1 MQLPHL
7 QRLWDASR
15 RLHRVL
21 HARLWFPQVPLAVL
35 IAIGGVLLLD
45 SDHGLNWRVLLP
57 GVLSGHLDLDLALLP
72 RLLIGVGMLTM
83 ALGLVFRSRAAWVM
97 ALLLSLTAIASLVFS
112 LHHNGRGLAV
122 YYALVLAALL
132 AAGRRFDRSSMAA
145 GTLFAL
151 TSVVM
156 LLLYATYGS
165 YYLGDQFTPRIDDL
179 TTALYFA
186 IVTTSTVG
194 YGDIT
199 PHTAEARLFSIS
211 LIVLGITVFATSL
224 TAVIGP
230 LVSRSLKGIVDKKL
244 KRMDR
249 KNHFIVVGD
258 TPLADNTWRELTR
271 RGQPVTRILRE
282 ARSPGAA
289 GEDVVIGD
297 PGNADV
303 LRQAGCDKAK
313 AVLAMLADDSDNAF
327 VVLAVREVSPATQT
341 VVAVNDA
348 RHLERIR
355 LVQPGLVIAP
365 QVLGGELAAKILC
378 GEEVSPDFV
387 MKSVL
392 RQGV

>member
-7 QRLWDASR
+7 QRLWMVSGR
-15 RLHRVL
+15 LRQVLRLH
-21 HARLWFPQVPLAVL
+21 LWFPQLPLAIL
-35 IAIGGVLLLD
+35 IATGGVLLFGSDRGLD
-45 SDHGLNWRVLLP
+45 WRVLLP
-57 GVLSGHLDLDLALLP
+57 AVLAGRLELDLALLP

-83 ALGLVFRSRAAWVM
+83 ALGLVFRSRVAWVM
-97 ALLLSLTAIASLVFS
+97 ALLLCLTAIASLVFG
-112 LHHNGRGLAV
+112 LHHRGGLAV
-122 YYALVLAALL
+122 YYALVLFALL

-156 LLLYATYGS
+156 LLLYATYGA
-165 YYLGDQFTPRIDDL
+165 YYLGDQFTPRIGDL

-224 TAVIGP
+224 TAVVGP

-249 KNHFIVVGD
+249 KNHFILVGD

-271 RGQPVTRILRE
+271 RGQPVTRIIR
-282 ARSPGAA
+282 AA
-289 GEDVVIGD
+289 GASTEPEADVVNGD
-297 PGNADV
+297 PANADV
-303 LRQAGCDKAK
+303 LRRAGCDKAR

-327 VVLAVREVSPATQT
+327 VVLAVREVNPAAQT

-348 RHLERIR
+348 LHLERLR
-355 LVQPGLVIAP
+355 LVRPGLLIAP

-392 RQGV
+392 HQGA